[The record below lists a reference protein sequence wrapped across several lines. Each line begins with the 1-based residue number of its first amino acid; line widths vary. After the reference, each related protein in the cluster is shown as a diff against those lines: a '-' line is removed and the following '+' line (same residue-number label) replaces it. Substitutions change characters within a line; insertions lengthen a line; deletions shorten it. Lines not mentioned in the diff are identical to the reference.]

1 MNAAISLMLVGMAGL
16 VMLNVPIAVA
26 LGVVAMLAIWI
37 MQGTQ
42 MLPNTALVM
51 FEGATNFPL
60 LAVPL
65 FILAGGIMNASSI
78 ARRLINL
85 ATALLGFIRGGLAM
99 VTVGSSMF
107 FAEISGSAVADVA
120 ALGTLLIPAMKSRGY
135 SKEFAAAVTSSSAS
149 LAIIIPPSIP
159 MILYAAMAQ
168 ESAVKLFVAGII
180 PGVIG
185 GFALMALCFY
195 YARKYNFPIEQRF
208 QLTRLGQALREAT
221 WALVMPIV
229 ILGGIFGGLVTATE
243 GAAVAVLV
251 ALAIGVFIYR
261 DLDLKSLYQACVDAA
276 IQTAVVMLLVAA
288 SALVGV
294 FLTESQLP
302 QKLAA
307 SMISITTNPYF
318 VLLLLN
324 IFFLIIGMFLHS
336 AAAIIL
342 TVPIVLPLV
351 HQVGIDPVHF
361 GLVLTLNL
369 AIGQQTPPVASV
381 LIAACSIA
389 KSDIWATT
397 KANLGF
403 IGVLVGVLLMCTYV
417 PWFSL
422 VLIRIFYGG

>member
-1 MNAAISLMLVGMAGL
+1 VNAAVGLMLVGMAAL

-26 LGVVAMLAIWI
+26 LGVVAVVAIWAT
-37 MQGTQ
+37 QGPD
-42 MLPNTALVM
+42 MLPNSALVM

-78 ARRLINL
+78 ARRLINM
-85 ATALLGFIRGGLAM
+85 ATAVLGFIRGGLSM
-99 VTVGSSMF
+99 VTVGASMF

-135 SKEFAAAVTSSSAS
+135 SKEFAAACTSSAAS

-168 ESAVKLFVAGII
+168 ESAVKMFVAGIL
-180 PGVIG
+180 PGIIG
-185 GFALMALCFY
+185 GVGLMALCYY
-195 YARKYNFPIEQRF
+195 YAWKYNFPVEQKF
-208 QLTRLGQALREAT
+208 QLARLARATREAA
-221 WALVMPIV
+221 WALAMPVV
-229 ILGGIFGGLVTATE
+229 ILGGIFGGFVTATE
-243 GAAVAVLV
+243 GAALAVLV
-251 ALAIGVFIYR
+251 ALAIAVVVYR
-261 DLDLKSLYQACVDAA
+261 DLDFKSLYQACVDSA

-294 FLTESQLP
+294 YLTESQLP

-307 SMISITTNPYF
+307 SIVSITTNPYL

-324 IFFLIIGMFLHS
+324 VFFLILGMFLHS

-351 HQVGIDPVHF
+351 HQVNIDPIHF

-389 KSDIWATT
+389 RSDIWATT

-403 IGVLVGVLLMCTYV
+403 IGVLTLVLLLCTYV

-422 VLIRIFYGG
+422 VLIRLFYGG

>member
-1 MNAAISLMLVGMAGL
+1 MNVAVGLMVIGMAGM

-26 LGVVAMLAIWI
+26 LGVVAVAAIWVT
-37 MQGTQ
+37 QGAY
-42 MLPNTALVM
+42 MLPNVALVM

-85 ATALLGFIRGGLAM
+85 ASALLGFIRGGLAM
-99 VTVGSSMF
+99 VTVGASMF

-168 ESAVKLFVAGII
+168 ESAVKMFVAGII
-180 PGVIG
+180 PGIIG
-185 GFALMALCFY
+185 GLGLMALCYY
-195 YARKYNFPIEQRF
+195 YAWKYNFPVEQAF
-208 QLTRLGQALREAT
+208 QLRRVVTALREAL
-221 WALVMPIV
+221 WALFMPVV
-229 ILGGIFGGLVTATE
+229 ILGGIFGGFVTATE
-243 GAAVAVLV
+243 GAALAVVA
-251 ALAIGVFIYR
+251 ALFIGIVIYR
-261 DLDLKSLYQACVDAA
+261 DLDLKSLYVACVDSAL
-276 IQTAVVMLLVAA
+276 QTAVVMLLVAA

-294 FLTESQLP
+294 YLTESQLP
-302 QKLAA
+302 QKLA
-307 SMISITTNPYF
+307 SSIVSITTNPYM

-342 TVPIVLPLV
+342 TVPIVMPLI
-351 HQVGIDPVHF
+351 HQVGIDPIHF

-381 LIAACSIA
+381 LIASCSIA
-389 KSDIWATT
+389 KSDIWETT

-403 IGVLVGVLLMCTYV
+403 IGVLLVVLLLCTYV
-417 PWFSL
+417 PWLSL
-422 VLIRIFYGG
+422 VLIQMFYGG

>member
-1 MNAAISLMLVGMAGL
+1 VNIAVGAMLLGMIGL

-26 LGVVAMLAIWI
+26 LGVVAVGAIWI
-37 MQGTQ
+37 VQGPT
-42 MLPNTALVM
+42 MLPNVALVM
-51 FEGATNFPL
+51 YDGATSFPL

-85 ATALLGFIRGGLAM
+85 ATAILGFIRGGLAM
-99 VTVGSSMF
+99 VTVGSAMF

-168 ESAVKLFVAGII
+168 ESAVKIFVAGII

-185 GFALMALCFY
+185 GVGLMALCYY
-195 YARKYNFPIEQRF
+195 YAWKYDFPVEQRF
-208 QLTRLGQALREAT
+208 NLCRLAQAAREAT
-221 WALVMPIV
+221 WALVMPVI
-229 ILGGIFGGLVTATE
+229 ILGGIFGGFVTATE
-243 GAAVAVLV
+243 GAALAVLA
-251 ALAIGVFIYR
+251 ALLIGVVIYR
-261 DLDLKSLYQACVDAA
+261 DLSFKALYQACIDSAT
-276 IQTAVVMLLVAA
+276 QTAVVMLLVAA

-294 FLTESQLP
+294 YLTESQLP

-307 SMISITTNPYF
+307 SIIDITTNPYF
-318 VLLLLN
+318 VLLILN
-324 IFFLIIGMFLHS
+324 VFFLIIGMFLHS

-342 TVPIVLPLV
+342 TVPIVLPLI
-351 HQVGIDPVHF
+351 HQVGVDPIHF

-381 LIAACSIA
+381 LIASCSIA
-389 KSDIWATT
+389 KSDIWATSR
-397 KANLGF
+397 ANAGF
-403 IGVLVGVLLMCTYV
+403 IGVLVLALLLCTYV
-417 PWFSL
+417 PWLSL
-422 VLIRIFYGG
+422 VLIHTFYN

>member
-1 MNAAISLMLVGMAGL
+1 MNIAIGAMLVGMAGL
-16 VMLNVPIAVA
+16 VMINVPIAVA
-26 LGVVAMLAIWI
+26 LGVVAVVAIWVA
-37 MQGTQ
+37 QGSH
-42 MLPNTALVM
+42 MLPNAALVM

-65 FILAGGIMNASSI
+65 FIFAGGIMNASSI

-85 ATALLGFIRGGLAM
+85 ASALLGFIRGGLSM
-99 VTVGSSMF
+99 VTVGASMF

-135 SKEFAAAVTSSSAS
+135 PKEFAAACTSSAAS

-180 PGVIG
+180 PGVLG
-185 GFALMALCFY
+185 GLGLMGLCYY
-195 YARKYNFPIEQRF
+195 YAWKYNFPVEQKFR
-208 QLTRLGQALREAT
+208 LTKLVEALREGA
-221 WALVMPIV
+221 WALIMPLI
-229 ILGGIFGGLVTATE
+229 ILGGIFGGFVTATE
-243 GAAVAVLV
+243 GAALAVLA
-251 ALAIGVFIYR
+251 ALGIAVFIYR
-261 DLDLKSLYQACVDAA
+261 DIDLKALYQACIDSA

-307 SMISITTNPYF
+307 SIIGVTRDPSM
-318 VLLLLN
+318 VLLILN
-324 IFFLIIGMFLHS
+324 VFFLILGMFLHS

-342 TVPIVLPLV
+342 TVPIVLPLIQ
-351 HQVGIDPVHF
+351 QVGIDPIHF

-397 KANLGF
+397 RANLGF
-403 IGVLVGVLLMCTYV
+403 IGVLLTVLVLCTYV
-417 PWFSL
+417 PWLSL
-422 VLIRIFYGG
+422 VLIQVFYGN